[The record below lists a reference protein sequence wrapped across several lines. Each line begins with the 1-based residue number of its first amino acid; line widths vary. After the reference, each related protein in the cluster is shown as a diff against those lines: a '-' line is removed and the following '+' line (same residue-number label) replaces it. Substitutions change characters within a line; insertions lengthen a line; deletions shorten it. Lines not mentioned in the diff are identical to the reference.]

1 MIQQSPWTSLG
12 VEYTSAIAL
21 ALASSLGISWLPFKV
36 KVNLSIH
43 IIASLCN
50 ELITLSLASLSACRT
65 DTFAYS
71 SSSFYSWVAARL
83 SFSLY
88 WSTMAHMFS
97 SVLLNWLDKLLFDLW
112 QAFSLSSNIMLS
124 TLDWSL
130 LALQSLSSLLLPHK
144 APRNLFRPHSS
155 FRALFVSRSNAST
168 VAILMSLSLWHSFW
182 ALMVVVLNFSL
193 TSCALSSEIDY
204 VRLRLK
210 RSIEIS

>member
-1 MIQQSPWTSLG
+1 M
-12 VEYTSAIAL
+12 SAIAL
-21 ALASSLGISWLPFKV
+21 ALASSLGSSWLPFKG
-36 KVNLSIH
+36 KANLSIH

-50 ELITLSLASLSACRT
+50 ESITLSLASLSAYRT
-65 DTFAYS
+65 DTFVYS
-71 SSSFYSWVAARL
+71 SSNLCLWVAARL
-83 SFSLY
+83 NFSLY
-88 WSTMAHMFS
+88 WSMMAHMFS
-97 SVLLNWLDKLLFDLW
+97 SILLNCSDKLFFYLW
-112 QAFSLSSNIMLS
+112 QVFNLSSNIMPS
-124 TLDWSL
+124 TLDWFL
-130 LALQSLSSLLLPHK
+130 PALRSLSSLLFSHK
-144 APRNLFRPHSS
+144 APQNLFRPHSS